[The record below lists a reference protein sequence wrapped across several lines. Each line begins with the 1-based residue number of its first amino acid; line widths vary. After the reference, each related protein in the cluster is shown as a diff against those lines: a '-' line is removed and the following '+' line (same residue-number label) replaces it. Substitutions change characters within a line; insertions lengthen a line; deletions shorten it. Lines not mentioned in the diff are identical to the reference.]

1 MPQDPN
7 SYNRSLCCRMQT
19 IVFVFCVTEITV
31 ISVTLTARM
40 KLIITIFF
48 FVCLFVSH
56 EMRICRSTL
65 SSNIFCIEHP
75 LMVCRWTNVSS
86 VEEIEVG
93 DGRGHWMVNEERF
106 CYTHFL
112 VTIIVFLH
120 VVFDCCAMFAIRM
133 QRHRLLLPFLFLTGF
148 DVLALS
154 MFFLTLI
161 IGFVVIGVA
170 YRTWCELVHGTELQ
184 RIATSNSS
192 AQMILLSAFRSM
204 AQFDSTI
211 PRIGSGHRVRSMTRF
226 CTCLSVIEHYFVAVA
241 AIGRAVCAVD
251 G

>member
-170 YRTWCELVHGTELQ
+170 YRTSL
-184 RIATSNSS
+184 
-192 AQMILLSAFRSM
+192 
-204 AQFDSTI
+204 TI
-211 PRIGSGHRVRSMTRF
+211 
-226 CTCLSVIEHYFVAVA
+226 FVAVQLLLK
-241 AIGRAVCAVD
+241 IGQLIFGRRLYWSLIWLD
-251 G
+251 GNRSAPESSLIKDTDQFHF